1 MRQLRNII
9 LKLAH
14 EIHTEVVKYRRHF
27 HAHPELS
34 MQEFETASY
43 IAERLKEWNIPF
55 TSGIAKTGIVATIQG
70 KNPDK
75 DLIAMRADMDALPIK
90 EVSTAP
96 YKSQNEGVMHACGHD
111 LHMASLLGTVYILNQ
126 LKDEWE
132 GSVRIIFQ
140 PSEEAYPGGASLM
153 IKEGVLENPV
163 PRCIFGQHVF
173 PNLDAGVFGFRPG
186 PSMASTDEVYI
197 TVKGKG
203 GHGATPELNIDP
215 VVAAANI
222 LIALQQVV
230 SRNASP
236 LIPTVLSFGR
246 FIADGKMNIIPNEV
260 TLDGTIRTYDEE
272 WRKAAHEKIIQIA
285 EKTAEAHGAT
295 CEVRIVQGY
304 PSLLNDKEVSERA
317 MKHAAELLGQEMV
330 KEIEPRM
337 TAEDFAY
344 YSRIVPACF
353 YRIGIRN
360 TEQGIT
366 ANLHTPDFDIDENAL
381 LTGPALMAWLA
392 IRELGALDSDN
403 GQE

>member
-1 MRQLRNII
+1 MHQLRSKTLN
-9 LKLAH
+9 LAR
-14 EIHTEVVKYRRHF
+14 EIHAEIVEYRRHF

-55 TSGIAKTGIVATIQG
+55 RSGIAKTGIVASIQG
-70 KNPDK
+70 KNPSK
-75 DLIAMRADMDALPIK
+75 DLIALRADMDALPIK

-111 LHMASLLGTVYILNQ
+111 VHMASLLGTVYILNQ
-126 LKDEWE
+126 LKNEWE
-132 GSVRIIFQ
+132 GSVRVIFQ
-140 PSEEAYPGGASLM
+140 PSEEAYPGGALLM
-153 IKEGVLENPV
+153 INEGVLENPR
-163 PRCIFGQHVF
+163 PRVIFGQHVF
-173 PNLDAGVFGFRPG
+173 PSLDAGVFGFKPG
-186 PSMASTDEVYI
+186 PSMASTDEIYI

-222 LIALQQVV
+222 LIALQQLV
-230 SRNASP
+230 SRNAPPSV
-236 LIPTVLSFGR
+236 PTVLSFGR

-272 WRKAAHEKIIQIA
+272 WRKKAHEKIRQIA
-285 EKTAEAHGAT
+285 VKTAEAHGAT
-295 CEVRIVQGY
+295 CEVRIEHGY
-304 PSLLNDKEVSERA
+304 PGLLNNKEVTERA
-317 MKHAAELLGQEMV
+317 MLHATELLGEKMV
-330 KEIEPRM
+330 QEIEPRM

-360 TEQGIT
+360 TEKGIT

-392 IRELGALDSDN
+392 IRELGAFDTNN